1 MQRPAQSLVAADIP
15 QKEEAYCDGSAERQ
29 ASKMPKVFA
38 GVQTMR
44 GIAALLV
51 VCGHA
56 VSARPD
62 MVGHALAEGALTILA
77 SGVDI
82 FFVISGFIIARTAAA
97 QRNPL
102 NFVLRRALRI
112 YPVYW
117 LALLAA
123 FASSCWITMAPGERP
138 ALDAGTIVAWTYPN
152 WYIGPAWSL
161 AFELHFYAAVAIIL
175 AIKPSRLFEILFA
188 WVGMVIVMLYFPIPL
203 GIWSHPLVLEFGAG
217 VAIAYL
223 LINRGL
229 RFSPR
234 AVAYSA
240 GLFFAGWYWIF
251 VHGAADPQCAR
262 VPTYGLGA
270 GLLIHTVVSAEIEG
284 RSFSPV
290 LQYLGKISYSLYMV
304 HYPLVN
310 WIANFDGPWLLSTLG
325 TVVAIVLLSI
335 GFAIALHILVEAPIL
350 SWGGKLSIMRRSRS
364 PSDTRNARRA
374 YASGRAE

>member
-123 FASSCWITMAPGERP
+123 FASSCWITMASGERP
-138 ALDAGTIVAWTYPN
+138 ALDAGN
-152 WYIGPAWSL
+152 D
-161 AFELHFYAAVAIIL
+161 
-175 AIKPSRLFEILFA
+175 R
-188 WVGMVIVMLYFPIPL
+188 
-203 GIWSHPLVLEFGAG
+203 
-217 VAIAYL
+217 
-223 LINRGL
+223 
-229 RFSPR
+229 
-234 AVAYSA
+234 
-240 GLFFAGWYWIF
+240 
-251 VHGAADPQCAR
+251 R
-262 VPTYGLGA
+262 V
-270 GLLIHTVVSAEIEG
+270 V
-284 RSFSPV
+284 
-290 LQYLGKISYSLYMV
+290 
-304 HYPLVN
+304 
-310 WIANFDGPWLLSTLG
+310 
-325 TVVAIVLLSI
+325 
-335 GFAIALHILVEAPIL
+335 
-350 SWGGKLSIMRRSRS
+350 
-364 PSDTRNARRA
+364 
-374 YASGRAE
+374 